1 MTKEEATQRFV
12 SAASFF
18 KLTLGIAN
26 NAAWMVALEALD
38 HVRTLNHYRHA
49 VKLEWKQVTQ
59 KYHDYEQRL
68 LSASNFRLFH
78 LNDMPAEARRLY
90 GNISDREY
98 YDFWCASGSEAYKQT
113 RPLITSLWNK
123 HRLCLINHQVPH
135 EEEIAWALCANDALD
150 IAAQLYDHALNDCFQ
165 QSQLPKHL
173 LKIAFAQ
180 LSFSPIA
187 TAWRN
192 ALVMTEPRVPRMEAE
207 LTSTEHKNL
216 THGREQIIEAW
227 VDPDGMYDCIQ
238 TVISDY
244 DEVWATKGFQA
255 KAIAQ
260 VEAVRNET
268 YKELMQ

>member
-49 VKLEWKQVTQ
+49 VKLEWKQVMQ

-68 LSASNFRLFH
+68 LSASNFRMFH

-165 QSQLPKHL
+165 QSHLPKHL

-180 LSFSPIA
+180 LSFMPIA
-187 TAWRN
+187 TAWRT

-207 LTSTEHKNL
+207 LNSTEQKNL
-216 THGREQIIEAW
+216 KHGREQIIEAW